1 MKDAVA
7 WYGAVVATAS
17 IIVAILSWR
26 SAGPRVKAGAVVF
39 DNRRGRTLHVMADNV
54 GRADITIRS
63 VKVYIWR
70 PSLTEVELVLE
81 GDELPHRLLAG
92 SSAEWRSSAEPL
104 DAQLGHQFGQ
114 ADKVMVLVFSA
125 HGIVQ
130 TQVQVPEL
138 EPPAAIHWMERLVG
152 RMEEFGMRMETRM
165 EEGAK
170 RIERRLFGTDRR

>member
-26 SAGPRVKAGAVVF
+26 SAGPRVRTAAVVF
-39 DNRRGRTLHVMADNV
+39 DNRHGRTLHVIVDNV

-63 VKVYIWR
+63 VKVYIWE
-70 PSLTEVELVLE
+70 PSLAEMELELE

-92 SSAEWRSSAEPL
+92 SSAAWNCSAEPL

-125 HGIVQ
+125 HGIVR
-130 TQVQVPEL
+130 TRVQVPEL
-138 EPPAAIHWMERLVG
+138 EPPAFIRWLNRVGG
-152 RMEEFGMRMETRM
+152 RMEELGMRMETRM
-165 EEGAK
+165 EEGAR